1 MQNTYAS
8 WRASNPLVFITIHLL
23 LGIFLSHWLP
33 HFSNTVTNLIVISTL
48 IISILLLWLL
58 LLIGKTKALTTIL
71 LLIILICWGIIIKLA
86 AQYHAIFS
94 IQYPEQFIKTC
105 SNFVA
110 EKINKTITTKEANGF
125 ALAIL
130 LGIKVDMDK
139 SLMSAYAQLGI
150 IHIIAISGMHLEI
163 LFKNLERITN
173 YLPRKRIFII
183 LELIILLFAVWI
195 YTLMAF
201 ASPSIVRASLFFSIY
216 IIGKFIGANRYMLNT
231 IAAGIFILILF
242 NVNDLSNIGLQLSYA
257 AVIGI
262 HLFYKQFYKSL
273 DINNPIIK
281 FLWSNCCMSLSV
293 QLTTFPI
300 LAYHF
305 HKIAG
310 WVLVSNFIMVP
321 LSNLILYGLGILLL
335 LPIQFSITLFWGKI
349 VEQYILFFNHF
360 VQNWFLHTKAQT
372 IQISMNGIQILIYYL
387 ILLFLYLWLYLKQ
400 TKWLLAIF
408 GIISIHI
415 ILKLFS

>member
-105 SNFVA
+105 SNFVV

-231 IAAGIFILILF
+231 IAAGIFILMLF

-273 DINNPIIK
+273 DINNPIIQ

>member
-1 MQNTYAS
+1 MHNTYAS

-23 LGIFLSHWLP
+23 LGIFLSQWLP
-33 HFSNTVTNLIVISTL
+33 HFSNGVTNLIVISTL

-58 LLIGKTKALTTIL
+58 LLIGKTKAFTTISL
-71 LLIILICWGIIIKLA
+71 LLILICWGIVIKLA
-86 AQYHAIFS
+86 AQQHAIFS
-94 IQYPEQFIKTC
+94 IQYPDQFIKTC
-105 SNFVA
+105 RGFVV

-130 LGIKVDMDK
+130 LGIKVDLDK

-183 LELIILLFAVWI
+183 FELFILLIAVWI

-216 IIGKFIGANRYMLNT
+216 IIGKFIGASRYMLNT
-231 IAAGIFILILF
+231 IAAGIFILLLF

-262 HLFYKQFYKSL
+262 HLFYKQFYKAL
-273 DINNPIIK
+273 EINNPIVQ

-372 IQISMNGIQILIYYL
+372 ILISMNGRQIFIYYL

-400 TKWLLAIF
+400 PKWLLAIF

-415 ILKLFS
+415 IVKLFS

>member
-8 WRASNPLVFITIHLL
+8 WRASNPLVFITLLLL
-23 LGIFLSHWLP
+23 LGILLSQWLP
-33 HFSNTVTNLIVISTL
+33 HFSNGVTNLIIISTL
-48 IISILLLWLL
+48 IISILLLWMLL
-58 LLIGKTKALTTIL
+58 MIGQTHALTTISL
-71 LLIILICWGIIIKLA
+71 LLILICWGVVIKLA
-86 AQYHAIFS
+86 AQHHAIFS
-94 IQYPEQFIKTC
+94 IQYPDQFIKAC
-105 SNFVA
+105 RAFVV
-110 EKINKTITTKEANGF
+110 EKINKTITKKEANGF

-173 YLPRKRIFII
+173 YLPRKKIFIT
-183 LELIILLFAVWI
+183 LELLILLIAVWI

-216 IIGKFIGANRYMLNT
+216 IIGKFIGASRYMLNT
-231 IAAGIFILILF
+231 IAAGIFILLLF

-262 HLFYKQFYKSL
+262 YLFYKQFYKSL
-273 DINNPIIK
+273 DINNPLLQ

-335 LPIQFSITLFWGKI
+335 LPIRFSITLFWGKI

-360 VQNWFLHTKAQT
+360 VQNWFVHTKAQS
-372 IQISMNGIQILIYYL
+372 IQISMNRMQIFIYYL

-408 GIISIHI
+408 GIISLHI